1 MSLASRCHSTLKA
14 VAESNPSSV
23 NYFNS
28 GSGARKIHKFKFS
41 LAAQGLTPELTGRAL
56 SADRFKLTMK
66 APLFALRFN
75 E

>member
-1 MSLASRCHSTLKA
+1 MSLASRCPSTLKA

-41 LAAQGLTPELTGRAL
+41 LAAQGLTPELTGRANG
-56 SADRFKLTMK
+56 SARDNLTMRGKLTR
-66 APLFALRFN
+66 APV